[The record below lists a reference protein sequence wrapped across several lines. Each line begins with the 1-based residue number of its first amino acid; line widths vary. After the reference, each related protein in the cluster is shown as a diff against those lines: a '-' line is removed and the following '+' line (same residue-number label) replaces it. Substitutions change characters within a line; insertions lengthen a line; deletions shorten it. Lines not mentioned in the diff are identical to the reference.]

1 MSSLAK
7 VNAIWRVPVILTWTA
22 LMAILSVSLSLLDRS
37 GGRQHWC
44 ARTWSRFIIFVSRVK
59 VEVSGLD
66 RLDPTQG
73 YLFASNHLSMFDHW
87 AFLAC
92 LPFQFRFVAKASLF
106 QLPFLGWHLRRSGN
120 IAVDRQQNRKTL
132 RVFQAAAKKMEES
145 GLSFVVYPE
154 GARTWGD
161 EVLPFRRG
169 SLLLARYA
177 GAPIVPV
184 TIIGAHRRLSR
195 GSMLIVP
202 GRMQMII
209 HPPIEFDQ
217 YKDLDLETLA
227 DTVRQT
233 IIESYRQVS

>member
-7 VNAIWRVPVILTWTA
+7 INGIWRDPLIVTWTA
-22 LMAILSVSLSLLDRS
+22 VMAVLSVSLSLFDKDGR
-37 GGRQHWC
+37 RQHWC
-44 ARTWSRFIIFVSRVK
+44 ARTWSRFILRVSRVK

-66 RLDPTQG
+66 RLDPTRG
-73 YLFASNHLSMFDHW
+73 YLFAANHLSMFDHW

-106 QLPFLGWHLRRSGN
+106 RLPFLGWHLRRSGN
-120 IAVDRQQNRKTL
+120 IAVDRHQHRKTL
-132 RVFQAAAKKMEES
+132 RVFRAAAKKMEES

-161 EVLPFRRG
+161 EVLPFKRG

-177 GAPIVPV
+177 SAPIVPV
-184 TIIGAHRRLSR
+184 TLIGAHRRLAR
-195 GSMLIVP
+195 GSILIVP
-202 GRMQMII
+202 GKMQMII

-217 YKDLDLETLA
+217 YQDVESETLT

-233 IIESYRQVS
+233 IVESYHQVP

>member
-7 VNAIWRVPVILTWTA
+7 INGIWRDPLIVTWTA
-22 LMAILSVSLSLLDRS
+22 VMAVLSVSLSLFDKDGR
-37 GGRQHWC
+37 RQHWC
-44 ARTWSRFIIFVSRVK
+44 ARTWSRFILWVSRVQ

-66 RLDPTQG
+66 RLDPTRG
-73 YLFASNHLSMFDHW
+73 YLFAANHLSMFDHW

-106 QLPFLGWHLRRSGN
+106 RLPFLGWHLRRSGN
-120 IAVDRQQNRKTL
+120 IAVDRHQHRKTL
-132 RVFQAAAKKMEES
+132 RVFRAAAKKMEES

-161 EVLPFRRG
+161 EVLPFKRG

-177 GAPIVPV
+177 SAPIVPV
-184 TIIGAHRRLSR
+184 TLIGAHRRLAR
-195 GSMLIVP
+195 GSILIVP
-202 GRMQMII
+202 GKMQMII

-217 YKDLDLETLA
+217 YQDVKSETLT

-233 IIESYRQVS
+233 IVESYHQVP